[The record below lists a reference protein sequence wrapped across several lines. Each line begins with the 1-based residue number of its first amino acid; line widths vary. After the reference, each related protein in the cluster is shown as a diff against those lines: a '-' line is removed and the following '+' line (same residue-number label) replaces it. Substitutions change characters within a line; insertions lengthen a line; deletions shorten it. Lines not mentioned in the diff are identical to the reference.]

1 MLELKV
7 VYSIRVVSFSALSGI
22 LGMPTSNLNSYIRGF
37 TLNSDKGSLLNVNN
51 YVCDEK
57 RIGCIVSW

>member
-22 LGMPTSNLNSYIRGF
+22 FGMPTSNLNSSIRGF
-37 TLNSDKGSLLNVNN
+37 TLNSDKGGLLNVNT

>member
-22 LGMPTSNLNSYIRGF
+22 FGMATSNLNNNIRGF
-37 TLNSDKGSLLNVNN
+37 TLNSDKGSMLNVNT

-57 RIGCIVSW
+57 SMVNTNF